1 LHNDIS
7 KNAEFG
13 STQSKK
19 DYLSAFPQFGQVLS
33 CLSKI
38 KPQFGQVVG
47 WDSPS
52 GAPQAKQLGVPT
64 GLAVRQ

>member
-1 LHNDIS
+1 MQNLAAIN
-7 KNAEFG
+7 
-13 STQSKK
+13 QKK